1 MENEELNQTLA
12 SLWDS
17 LTDEQKER
25 AQACA
30 SVDELFAFASEEK
43 IELPADLLDEV
54 AGGYV
59 FENFQEK
66 SFEVIRDSDGE
77 VLERGFET
85 SHEAEK
91 RARQLGQSDKRI
103 NWDALEYLRIKC

>member
-1 MENEELNQTLA
+1 MENEELKQTLA

-25 AQACA
+25 AKACA
-30 SVDELFAFASEEK
+30 SVDELLAFASEEK
-43 IELPADLLDEV
+43 IELPADLLDGI

-59 FENFQEK
+59 FENFDAE

-77 VLERGFET
+77 VLERGFKT
-85 SHEAEK
+85 RYEAQE
-91 RARQLGQSDKRI
+91 RASELGQSDETIK
-103 NWDALEYLRIKC
+103 WDTLEHLRNKC